1 MTNLR
6 FVRAIDDVRPYGTH
20 RYDVYGPKVDRR
32 LTLFG
37 HRTLNAWLQLEFN
50 PDVVAYCERPLR
62 VPDIRPARMV
72 DFWVH
77 RGNDGERF
85 LIVLRGSELK
95 SFAAQPLRFAA
106 FDAWARKTGIQ
117 ICMVGAEEG
126 APVDVLRRNQA
137 TILHHVATD
146 HTFVTAEMKQR
157 AFAACGEGATVGEL
171 EKRLL
176 PLGGTLVRSAAFMLV
191 LDGSLLCPTLARK
204 PLSRQTQLV
213 CA

>member
-1 MTNLR
+1 MANLP

-37 HRTLNAWLQLEFN
+37 YRALNAWLQLEFN

-72 DFWVH
+72 DFWV
-77 RGNDGERF
+77 RGRHSEHF
-85 LIVLRGSELK
+85 LIVLRGSELQ

-117 ICMVGAEEG
+117 VCVIDADER
-126 APVDVLRRNQA
+126 APVDILQRNQA
-137 TILHHVATD
+137 TILHHVAAD
-146 HTFVTAEMKQR
+146 HTFVTDEIKQR
-157 AFAACGEGATVGEL
+157 ALAACWEGATVGEL
-171 EKRLL
+171 ESRLL
-176 PLGGTLVRSAAFMLV
+176 PVDGTLVRSAAFMLV
-191 LDGSLLCPTLARK
+191 LEGSLRCPTLAHE
-204 PLSRQTQLV
+204 PLSRKTQLV

>member
-1 MTNLR
+1 MANLQ
-6 FVRAIDDVRPYGTH
+6 FFRAIDDVRPYGTH

-77 RGNDGERF
+77 RRDDGERF
-85 LIVLRGSELK
+85 LVVLRGSELQ
-95 SFAAQPLRFAA
+95 SFAAQRRQFVA
-106 FDAWARKTGIQ
+106 FEAWARKTGIQ
-117 ICMVGAEEG
+117 VCLIGAEER
-126 APVDVLRRNQA
+126 APVGVLQRNQA
-137 TILHHVATD
+137 TILHHVAAD
-146 HTFVTAEMKQR
+146 HTFVTEEMKQR
-157 AFAACGEGATVGEL
+157 VLAACGEGAMVGEL
-171 EKRLL
+171 ESRVA
-176 PLGGTLVRSAAFMLV
+176 PVDGTLVRSAAFMLV
-191 LDGSLLCPTLARK
+191 LDGRLRCPTLARE

-213 CA
+213 FS